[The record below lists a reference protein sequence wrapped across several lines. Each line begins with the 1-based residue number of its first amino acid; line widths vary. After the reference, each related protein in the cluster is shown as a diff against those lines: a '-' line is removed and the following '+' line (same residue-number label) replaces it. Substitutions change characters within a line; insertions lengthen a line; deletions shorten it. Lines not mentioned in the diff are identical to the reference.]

1 MKRMQDIDFTKTYG
15 NPPPSFEHRVQYALR
30 KTEEA
35 DKPMRKASLRV
46 VLITALIIAAM
57 TTVAV
62 AASQLMGWTEYFGQ
76 HYRIGVPQAAL
87 DEMHQPEVI
96 TWEVGPLTFTAHE
109 LLTDG
114 HIGLSSVTIRTTDG
128 SPALICSDFDH
139 TSPISMY
146 GENSEALAHR
156 LGVDPDTSWVEAAK
170 MLGLPLYSARAMM
183 EAPFEYS
190 GSAMYDAMWNEDNS
204 LSFLC
209 MAIMDKGTPVG
220 QLPVT
225 FYLRADAI
233 DLNTAE
239 ASKSWIDHDQVT
251 TLPVSPLLA
260 EKTYEPQGEADIL
273 GFTLQRIEAR
283 QYATGVYLDVI
294 FTAPE
299 GVERDT
305 AYDLYPITLTDA
317 YGHELPF
324 GMNLSLDIDKTDWP
338 KVVLQEMIGVEKMP
352 ETIVLSLNEETV
364 TVK

>member
-1 MKRMQDIDFTKTYG
+1 MKRMQDIDFTKAYG

-35 DKPMRKASLRV
+35 NKPVRKTSLRV
-46 VLITALIIAAM
+46 MLITALIIVAM

-76 HYRIGVPQAAL
+76 YYRVGVPQAAL
-87 DEMHQPEVI
+87 EEMHQPDVI

-114 HIGLSSVTIRTTDG
+114 HIGLSSITIQTTDG

-139 TSPISMY
+139 DNPIGMY
-146 GENSEALAHR
+146 GDNSEAMAHR
-156 LGVDPDTSWVEAAK
+156 LGVDPDTTWVEAAK
-170 MLGLPLYSARAMM
+170 QLGLPLYSARAMM
-183 EAPFEYS
+183 EAPFEFS
-190 GSAMYDAMWNEDNS
+190 GSAMYDAMWNDDNS

-209 MAIMDKGTPVG
+209 MAIMDKGTPVD

-225 FYLRADAI
+225 FYLRADEI
-233 DLNTAE
+233 DLETAE
-239 ASKSWIDHDQVT
+239 AAKTWIDHDQVA

-260 EKTYEPQGEADIL
+260 EKTYEPQGNGDIL
-273 GFTLQRIEAR
+273 GFTLQRIEAK
-283 QYATGVYLDVI
+283 QYATGAYLDFI

-305 AYDLYPITLTDA
+305 AYDLYAVTLSDA

-324 GMNLSLDIDKTDWP
+324 GMNLSADVDKTDWP
-338 KVVLQEMIGVEKMP
+338 KVVLHEMIGVEKLP
-352 ETIVLSLNEETV
+352 ESIVLTLDGDTV
-364 TVK
+364 VTK